1 MQPLRTCALLSVVS
15 LALLSGCLATTDL
28 ASEFS
33 PLDEDHRDVARRI
46 GYLTATTCVVTLQRG
61 DKSVGT
67 QVKIVRPVSVRRLYA
82 ADPYWFKAV
91 IAGQRAWD
99 DIYWNRHTDELV
111 CGASEWAKR
120 PESAT
125 MVFKEVTGSQGL

>member
-1 MQPLRTCALLSVVS
+1 MRPLRSYALLPLVS
-15 LALLSGCLATTDL
+15 LTLLGGCLATTDL
-28 ASEFS
+28 ASESS

-61 DKSVGT
+61 DKPVGT
-67 QVKIVRPVSVRRLYA
+67 QVVIVKPLIVKRLYA
-82 ADPYWFKAV
+82 ADPDWFKAV

-111 CGASEWAKR
+111 CGASEWAKM
-120 PESAT
+120 PEST
-125 MVFKEVTGSQGL
+125 TLVFEEITGSTGR